1 MPKRG
6 FNKYEKIY
14 IVLVIASLI
23 LSVVAGLTILQRQE
37 GTLAV
42 SFIDVGQGDCELIE
56 FPSGK
61 SMLIDCGEKECYEK
75 MAMPYLQKEQIGKV
89 NLALVSHFHSDHAGG
104 ILRMAELNAADR
116 IAAPTTESEDDIR
129 SQILKAA
136 KDRNIDVLNIDSS
149 KKLEAD
155 SSVTVKVLAPNTY
168 ILNNLGSNVNN
179 TSVVLKLSYGETD
192 FLFTGDL
199 EADAEK
205 VLLSSENLDAEVLK
219 VAHHGS
225 KTSSSREFLN
235 AVKPKY
241 AVIEVGE
248 DNCYKHPSETTLKS
262 LGEIGADVLR
272 TDLNGNIKFTAE
284 KSGISKVEVSKN
296 VGSEE
301 GF

>member
-14 IVLVIASLI
+14 IVLVVASLI

-116 IAAPTTESEDDIR
+116 IAAPNTESGDDIR

-205 VLLSSENLDAEVLK
+205 VLLSSENLAAEVLK

-248 DNCYKHPSETTLKS
+248 DNRYKHPSETTLKS
-262 LGEIGADVLR
+262 LSEIGADVLR

-296 VGSEE
+296 AGSEE